1 MEYNET
7 LFHKKGFGL
16 SLLKVKV
23 YGTRLK
29 WVRASPGG
37 GGGWYSREFLV
48 GVCCPFLRNLT
59 FSDQT
64 SKILAFGQKL
74 CHHYLNYSAKNFFK
88 CI

>member
-29 WVRASPGG
+29 WSIVVGCLVVATVRASPGG
-37 GGGWYSREFLV
+37 GGGVLSGIFSG
-48 GVCCPFLRNLT
+48 GVLPVSPKPDLFRPDL
-59 FSDQT
+59 
-64 SKILAFGQKL
+64 
-74 CHHYLNYSAKNFFK
+74 
-88 CI
+88 